1 MRRSW
6 TLLCSGALAALAPL
20 AAAQPFQPS
29 RVEIAFDRYYDHDE
43 LLDKVRAIAAAYPD
57 LVRLEPIGKSLQGR
71 DLIVAIVN
79 SNKTGPDTSKPA
91 MWIDG
96 NVHGNEIQASEA
108 VLYTLWTLTKSYGN
122 NADLTKLLDQKS
134 FYLLVSQNPD
144 GRAYWFAHANNSS
157 SSRSNQRPVDDDRDG
172 VFDED
177 PPDDL
182 DGDGSI
188 TQMWKEDPDGRFV
201 RDTKDPRV
209 FRRVGDGE
217 VGAWTMLGS
226 EGIDNDG
233 DGSINEDDPGGD
245 DMNRNWPSDWQ
256 PEHVQFGAGPYPL
269 SHPETQAVAR
279 FIATHPNIGAVQ
291 SYHNSGGMI
300 LRGPG
305 ADYLE
310 GDYSADDR
318 RAYDEIAKVGELLL
332 PYYRSMVIWKDL
344 YVVHGGFVN
353 WTAEGLGIFSFTNE
367 MWPAEKAFQRPL
379 SEPAAAGGGP
389 GGGGGFFGGSQEQ
402 QDRMWTFRDR
412 LQFGAV
418 FKDYTAF
425 DHPQY
430 GRVLVGGLNKWSSR
444 VTPTFMLEEECHRNF
459 AFTMLHA
466 DHMAVL
472 SVERSQVKRI
482 ADGLWSITTTIA
494 NEKIL
499 PSRSGRAADAN
510 IGTPDLLTCEVSGGT
525 VVAGGTVRRFD
536 DKAMDAVEHEPA
548 RLLVNRGIPG
558 RGQRIFR
565 FLVRAPEGAKAT
577 LRYAA
582 EKAADL
588 TYSVDL
594 RDSL

>member
-1 MRRSW
+1 MKRS
-6 TLLCSGALAALAPL
+6 TILLGLVLALATSAS
-20 AAAQPFQPS
+20 AQPYQPS
-29 RVEIAFDRYYDHDE
+29 RVPIAFDRYYDHDE
-43 LLDKVRAIAAAYPD
+43 LLAHVRAIAAAYPE
-57 LVRLEPIGKSLQGR
+57 LVRLESIGKSLQGR
-71 DLIVAIVN
+71 EMVVAIVN
-79 SNKTGPDTSKPA
+79 APKTGPDTAKPA

-108 VLYTLWTLTKSYGN
+108 VLYTLWMLTKSYGN
-122 NADLTKLLDQKS
+122 NVDLTKLLDQKS

-188 TQMWKEDPDGRFV
+188 TQMWKADPDGRFV

-209 FRRVGDGE
+209 FRRVGDTETGE
-217 VGAWTMLGS
+217 WTMLGS

-233 DGSINEDDPGGD
+233 DGDVNEDDPGGD

-279 FIATHPNIGAVQ
+279 FIAARPNIGAVQ

-305 ADYLE
+305 ADYLDGE
-310 GDYSADDR
+310 YAADDR

-344 YVVHGGFVN
+344 YTVHGGFVN

-379 SEPAAAGGGP
+379 DESPAAGGP
-389 GGGGGFFGGSQEQ
+389 GGGGFFGGSQEQ

-418 FKDYTAF
+418 FKDYTEYQ
-425 DHPQY
+425 HPQY
-430 GRVLVGGLNKWSSR
+430 GKVLVGGLNKWSSR

-472 SVERSQVKRI
+472 AVERSQVRRI

-499 PSRSGRAADAN
+499 PSRSARAADRN
-510 IGTPDLLTCEVSGGT
+510 IGVPDLLTCEVQGGT

-536 DKAMDAVEHEPA
+536 DKAMDVVEHEPA

-565 FLVRAPEGAKAT
+565 FVVRAPEGAKAT
-577 LRYAA
+577 LRYTA
-582 EKAADL
+582 EKA
-588 TYSVDL
+588 VDL
-594 RDSL
+594 ESTVELRDGL